1 MQYQNISTL
10 HKSPVL
16 IEFGSKYTKLYC
28 SSVLYFELVCT
39 LSYQLNDVRIVH
51 CTSHNCN
58 TIFKLQNTIQY
69 LVSQYG
75 RNYGENLK
83 QSLVQ
88 FKLVVSM
95 AYTLELGHWPKPR
108 LGRSAAVQQTY
119 VAASISTGLYLVP

>member
-1 MQYQNISTL
+1 ML
-10 HKSPVL
+10 
-16 IEFGSKYTKLYC
+16 FGRIPFEQHFSYKGASLSKDCTIAQ
-28 SSVLYFELVCT
+28 SV
-39 LSYQLNDVRIVH
+39 
-51 CTSHNCN
+51 CN

-83 QSLVQ
+83 PSLVQ
-88 FKLVVSM
+88 VKLVVSM
-95 AYTLELGHWPKPR
+95 AADTLELGHWPKPR